1 MTAPSNVAAGSTFQI
16 ELTPDPM
23 NVPTSGEGYPIS
35 WIANVKVRFAIP
47 AGTTFVSAAPSGGSN
62 LGTGTPTAV
71 LNGDYVLLTVPG
83 TLAPGVTAVL
93 PKVTVTLHATGA
105 SGASIQTR
113 FGGASYGDPSLNF
126 QTRVTGIPL
135 LGSVTST
142 SNCYAPVNPVLS
154 TTTIS

>member
-1 MTAPSNVAAGSTFQI
+1 M
-16 ELTPDPM
+16 LTRRCFLA
-23 NVPTSGEGYPIS
+23 VLGTSGAAMMAGR
-35 WIANVKVRFAIP
+35 AFAQ
-47 AGTTFVSAAPSGGSN
+47 AT
-62 LGTGTPTAV
+62 
-71 LNGDYVLLTVPG
+71 
-83 TLAPGVTAVL
+83 L
-93 PKVTVTLHATGA
+93 PKVTVTLQATGA